1 MSLTTPAHSV
11 STGTTRTARGGG
23 VHRSTD
29 YPLSRS
35 FPRRL
40 PEYLATVGL
49 FIAVFCQQPGRIVRD
64 TKLDLGV
71 DPGSFMATVTHL
83 WNPLIGFGSVPD
95 QAYGYLFPMGSYYWL
110 GSASH
115 LPEWIVQ
122 RLWMGLLLSAAL
134 WGTILLA
141 ESLCIGGRWSR
152 SAGGV
157 AYALSPL
164 ILAQA
169 HDTSFVIPVV
179 LLPWVMVPLIRAS
192 DGVLSPGG
200 AAARSGVAVLLMG
213 GVNASASFAVLLLP
227 LIWFV
232 TRRPI
237 REHARLFVL
246 WVAAIALATAWFV
259 IPLLFQQKYGFNF
272 LPYTET
278 ASTTASISFVPE
290 VLRGAGDW
298 TSLVGPPIWT
308 TAGYMI
314 ETSPVVIVASS
325 VVAGL
330 GLYGLARRN
339 MPNRLFLVLAVIV
352 GVVLVGAGYWGH
364 FGGPFAPTVHTLLDG
379 PLALFRNVV
388 KLQPIITLP
397 LTLGL
402 IHALEQGAST
412 LRKLHWPG
420 IDPLEVGLVVA
431 TVFVLALSAAPILTG
446 KLYPNGSYTNIP
458 SYWNQATN
466 WVNARG
472 ALSNT
477 LAVPGSMFARFS
489 WGSPLD
495 QPIEPLATVPWANRN
510 ITQLSSIG
518 STQFLD
524 ALDQVLAGNQP
535 VPGLDQYLARAGVRY
550 LLVENDLNA
559 AQSQTPP
566 PVEVRTV
573 LANESGISRVAAFG
587 PVVRSPDTGPD
598 AERVYDPHGTTHG
611 IRSLEVYRVAA
622 TSSGNAMVTT
632 YPASTGIQLSG
643 GPQGLLPL
651 AGTTQL
657 DHQAVALAGDPLG
670 PKFQYTTPVVT
681 DTQQLRDAEF
691 SFSNLYNGN
700 SYLLSP
706 GQPAPLTGGAPQ
718 QWIVVPGTEHETV
731 SQLTGAASV
740 SASSSGSL
748 FVSTPGNQPL
758 AAFVDNAA
766 GATWESTPT
775 DARPWIEIRFDHPIP
790 LREITVTPSSLDSS
804 RITSVQVST
813 DQGQRTSSLE
823 PRSTP
828 QAVPTPV
835 GRTRVLRITI
845 VGTQGPRG
853 PLTVGPGFSH
863 ISIPGVTVTQSWRV
877 PDDVHSASGVTPTY
891 LFSSP
896 LPNQFGLFA
905 PLDEE
910 PQMSRTFTVPG
921 RSTFSMTGQVTPRT
935 SAALKAV
942 EFPTGA
948 QPVTPLVD
956 LKAPFAVAC
965 GSGPTLTI
973 DGSAYETSVSGTV
986 GDFYALRTM
995 SMAICTPGGTVSLSP
1010 GTHTVIADDAGSGF
1024 KVTGLSLIGTAVE
1037 PSTAPRAITVDH
1049 WGAESRT
1056 ITASA
1061 GPAALLNVHQNY
1073 NPGWVATVNGHQ
1085 LKPVR
1090 LDGWQQGWVLPAS
1103 AGPQVVTL
1111 QFPPDGSF
1119 RLTLLVG
1126 GGLAAVLII
1135 WALLPA
1141 RRRRG
1146 RNRTVRGAPV
1156 ATSPIVPKAVS
1167 TDPSVGVGI
1176 GPADGEVDSAR
1187 SWSAA
1192 RTWAA
1197 WVVLSACLFVVAG
1210 PVALVVPILVGLRWV
1225 FPRRSHSLAWVALG
1239 SEVLAGIAIAIH
1251 PAFRVGTWVGSGSYT
1266 AQALGG
1272 LAVAALALSLLPEP
1286 RRRKA

>member
-1 MSLTTPAHSV
+1 MSLITPHETVAAE
-11 STGTTRTARGGG
+11 TIRTARSGGA
-23 VHRSTD
+23 HRPAD
-29 YPLSRS
+29 HS
-35 FPRRL
+35 FVWSLPRRL
-40 PEYLATVGL
+40 PESLVTVGL
-49 FIAVFCQQPGRIVRD
+49 LIAVLCQHPGQIVRD
-64 TKLDLGV
+64 TKLDLSV
-71 DPGSFMATVTHL
+71 DPGRFMASISHL
-83 WNPLIGFGSVPD
+83 WNPLVGFGSVPD
-95 QAYGYLFPMGSYYWL
+95 QYCGYLFPMGSYYWL
-110 GSASH
+110 GSELH
-115 LPEWIVQ
+115 VPEWIVQ
-122 RLWMGLLLSAAL
+122 RLWMALLLSVAL
-134 WGTILLA
+134 WGTIVLA
-141 ESLCIGGRWSR
+141 ESLRIGGRWSR
-152 SAGGV
+152 LAGGL

-169 HDTSFVIPVV
+169 HDTSYVIPVV
-179 LLPWVMVPLIRAS
+179 LLPWVMVPLIRGS
-192 DGVLSPGG
+192 EGMLTPGG
-200 AAARSGVAVLLMG
+200 AAARSGIAVLLMG
-213 GVNASASFAVLLLP
+213 GINASASFAVLVLP
-227 LIWFV
+227 LIWFA

-237 REHARLFVL
+237 REHVRLFVL
-246 WVAAIALATAWFV
+246 WVIAIALATAWFV
-259 IPLLFQQKYGFNF
+259 VPLLYQRKYGFSF

-278 ASTTASISFVPE
+278 ALTTTSISFIPE
-290 VLRGAGDW
+290 VLRGGGDW
-298 TSLVGPPIWT
+298 TSLVSSPIWT
-308 TAGYMI
+308 SAGYLI

-339 MPNRLFLVLAVIV
+339 MPNRVFLVLAVVV

-364 FGGPFAPTVHTLLDG
+364 FGGPLAPTVHTLLDG
-379 PLALFRNVV
+379 PGSIFRNVV

-397 LTLGL
+397 LALGL
-402 IHALEQGAST
+402 VHALEQCARV

-420 IDPLEVGLVVA
+420 IDPLGVGLVVA
-431 TVFVLALSAAPILTG
+431 TILVLALSAAPILTG
-446 KLYPNGSYTNIP
+446 KLYPNGSYTAIP
-458 SYWNQATN
+458 SYWYQATN

-477 LAVPGSMFARFS
+477 LVVPGSMFARLS
-489 WGSPLD
+489 WGNPLD

-524 ALDQVLAGNQP
+524 ALDRVLAGGQP

-559 AQSQTPP
+559 AESQTPP

-587 PVVRSPDTGPD
+587 PVIRNSNTGPD
-598 AERVYDPHGTTHG
+598 VEKVYDPLGVTRG

-622 TSSGNAMVTT
+622 TSSGDAMVTT

-657 DHQAVALAGDPLG
+657 DHQAVALTGDPLA

-706 GQPAPLTGGAPQ
+706 GQPAPVTGGKAQ

-731 SQLTGAASV
+731 SKLSGAAAL

-748 FVSTPGNQPL
+748 FASIPGDQPL
-758 AAFVDNAA
+758 SAFIDNAA
-766 GATWESTPT
+766 GAAWEATPT

-790 LREITVTPSSLDSS
+790 LREITVTPSSLDTS

-845 VGTQGPRG
+845 VGTRGPRG

-1037 PSTAPRAITVDH
+1037 PSTAPRAITVDR

-1073 NPGWVATVNGHQ
+1073 SPGWVATVGGHQ

-1126 GGLAAVLII
+1126 GGLAAVLVI

-1141 RRRRG
+1141 RRRR
-1146 RNRTVRGAPV
+1146 RNRSVPGAGV
-1156 ATSPIVPKAVS
+1156 ATSPVAPEVAS
-1167 TDPSVGVGI
+1167 TDPSVGAGVGSV
-1176 GPADGEVDSAR
+1176 DGEVDSIR

-1192 RTWAA
+1192 RSWAA

-1210 PVALVVPILVGLRWV
+1210 PVALVVPILVGLCWV
-1225 FPRRSHSLAWVALG
+1225 FPRRSSSLAWVALG
-1239 SEVLAGIAIAIH
+1239 AEVLAGIAFAIH
-1251 PAFRVGTWVGSGSYT
+1251 PAYRVGTWVGSGSYT

-1272 LAVAALALSLLPEP
+1272 LAVAALALSLLPGP